1 MTYPMYTFLSFLNE
15 FSSPFFGVVSQK
27 KKKKLT
33 MTYNALQTGPPQI
46 YISHNSETDEYN
58 I

>member
-15 FSSPFFGVVSQK
+15 FSSPFLGWFLKK